1 MAKKKFNNSV
11 YLEGYLYE
19 HNLKERIA
27 GPNAKTPGLHFITG
41 EIKIATDDDCLN
53 IVPVHFSYVPE
64 NRDGYATLKDILE
77 GTIPSVMSKGVAEA
91 AKLNVST
98 ALAINDFVSPSNG
111 NLVSAPRNE
120 GGFIHLIQKLHAT
133 EAERNSFVEDIV
145 ITGVKEVD
153 EDPDKNIAYHAAVK
167 GVVFDY
173 AKRLIPV
180 EFAIYMPA
188 GIDYFMGFADSKS
201 LPVFTK
207 IRGKQVV
214 QQTVRRYEE
223 ESAFG
228 GPVVR
233 EIVTPK
239 KEYVITNAQA
249 EPYEF
254 GEDTLTIEELS
265 QWSAERETMLA
276 SIKADYES
284 RNGGNAAAPAT
295 DSATASG
302 VIGGSDDDFKF

>member
-1 MAKKKFNNSV
+1 MSKKKFNNSV

-19 HNLKERIA
+19 HNLKERVA

-64 NRDGYATLKDILE
+64 DRDGFATLKDIME
-77 GTIPSVMSKGVAEA
+77 GTTPSVMSKGVAEA

-98 ALAINDFVSPSNG
+98 ALAINDFISPSNG
-111 NLVSAPRNE
+111 NLVSSARNE
-120 GGFIHLIQKLHAT
+120 GGFLHIIQKLHDN
-133 EAERNSFVEDIV
+133 ESDRNNFVEDIV
-145 ITGVKEVD
+145 ITGVKEIE
-153 EDPDKNIAYHAAVK
+153 EDPDKNIAYHAAIK

-188 GIDYFMGFADSKS
+188 GIDYFMSFANNKS

-207 IRGKQVV
+207 VRGKQVV

-223 ESAFG
+223 ESAFS

-233 EIVTPK
+233 EIVTPR
-239 KEYVITNAQA
+239 KEFVITNAQA

-254 GEDTLTIEELS
+254 GEDTLTVEELS
-265 QWSAERETMLA
+265 EWSAIREQTLA
-276 SIKADYES
+276 ALRADYEA
-284 RNGGNAAAPAT
+284 RNGGKAAPAT
-295 DSATASG
+295 GNS
-302 VIGGSDDDFKF
+302 VVGGSDDEFKF